1 MRVLRNRLYSCRQ
14 GRSRTAAAQAAMV
27 RVHSWIASC
36 APSMDSA
43 SQQPC
48 LCLTASV
55 SWVVPAWHLAA
66 RHGDHSWGLLAASE
80 ILFNSLKG
88 FSGTA
93 LVKGL
98 FFLPQKDFSCPG
110 GLADSHLTTTESKQ
124 RHLNCSI
131 SLVQDTQS
139 HSLVTP
145 AGSAQSCHWYLQ
157 TGGTKARR

>member
-1 MRVLRNRLYSCRQ
+1 MRLLRGSRSYLNSYRQ
-14 GRSRTAAAQAAMV
+14 GRSRTAAAQAAMICV
-27 RVHSWIASC
+27 RSWIASC
-36 APSMDSA
+36 TPTMDSA

-66 RHGDHSWGLLAASE
+66 RHGDHSWGLLVASE
-80 ILFNSLKG
+80 ILLNSVEVFG
-88 FSGTA
+88 GTA

-98 FFLPQKDFSCPG
+98 LFLPQKDFSCAE
-110 GLADSHLTTTESKQ
+110 GLADCRLTTTESKQ

-131 SLVQDTQS
+131 SLVEDTRS

-145 AGSAQSCHWYLQ
+145 AGSELPLLPTDQW
-157 TGGTKARR
+157 G